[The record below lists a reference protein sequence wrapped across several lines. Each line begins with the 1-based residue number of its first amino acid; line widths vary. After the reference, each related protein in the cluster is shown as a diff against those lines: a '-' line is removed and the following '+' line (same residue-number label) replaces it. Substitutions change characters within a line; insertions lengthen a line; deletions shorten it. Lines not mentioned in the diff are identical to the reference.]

1 MKEPKAGFSKSRWY
15 SLKHLGADFFSIC
28 QKLGEVHISI
38 YGSLGITLNILIEA
52 VIALVPPNV
61 NFPDTLGH
69 GFING

>member
-1 MKEPKAGFSKSRWY
+1 M
-15 SLKHLGADFFSIC
+15 GADFFSIC